1 MKLKKII
8 LNNIRTYENQEIIF
22 PNSSILLSGDIGAG
36 KSTILLALE
45 FALFGLQTG
54 YLSGASL
61 LRNNKNNG
69 SVEVELEVDGKT
81 IRIRRSLKRNKKSV
95 VQDKGI
101 FVLDNL
107 QEELG
112 PEELKQRVL
121 DLFGYPSSLIKART
135 NLLYRFTVYTPQ
147 EEMKQ
152 ILLENA
158 DNRIDVLRKIF
169 GIDKYKKIVENT
181 ELIASRIRE
190 EVRFKES
197 QIIDLPLLLKQK
209 QDKEQELNE
218 EISKLQ
224 AILPQYDQSVKEMKE
239 AEAEFEKISL
249 QITRANELKLQL
261 TLLISELKLKENELK
276 EIKEQL
282 AENEKQIIE
291 LENKLGLKILVQ
303 ENFTEKIRQ
312 KMQEKRQLFEY
323 SKSVEVKLASLKLK
337 KKEILEIKR
346 KIENL
351 DECPTCRQKVS
362 LEHKQKISD
371 ETNKKLEE
379 IEFELFQLEKNSK
392 NYEMELET
400 IEKDIENLREQEKNY
415 EKNKIIIESLNEKKN
430 YVEKLKKKTDK
441 VVESMITIKGQKEK
455 IEHELTSLKNIDV
468 VASEIKQ
475 KLEILRKKER
485 SIEIEKV
492 KYEKNIENVSKIL
505 ALLIEDIVKKEKI
518 AEDIVWLK
526 RLNEWLLKHYMEII
540 LTIEKT
546 VMAKLNHEFNLL
558 FEKWFKILVENLE
571 ARIDENF
578 APIMEQQGFEI
589 GYEALSGGERTAAA
603 LAYRLALNQIINH
616 FMGKLKT
623 RGLLILD
630 EPTDGFSSEQ
640 LEKMKDILNEL
651 EFEQLILVSHESEIE
666 DFVENVI
673 NFEKKDGV
681 TKVY

>member
-1 MKLKKII
+1 MKLKKIT

-22 PNSSILLSGDIGAG
+22 PNGSILLSGDIGSG

-81 IRIRRSLKRNKKSV
+81 IKIRRILKRNKKSV

-101 FVLDNL
+101 FVSDNL

-121 DLFGYPSSLIKART
+121 DLFGYPISLIKART

-158 DNRIDVLRKIF
+158 DDRIDVLRKIF
-169 GIDKYKKIVENT
+169 GIDKYKKIAENI
-181 ELIASRIRE
+181 ELIAARLRE
-190 EVRFKES
+190 EARFKES
-197 QIIDLPLLLKQK
+197 QILDLPSLLKQK
-209 QDKEQELNE
+209 QEKEQELNE
-218 EISKLQ
+218 ENSKLQ
-224 AILPQYDQSVKEMKE
+224 TVLPQYDQIVKEMKK
-239 AEAEFEKISL
+239 AEAESDNISL

-261 TLLISELKLKENELK
+261 ASCISELKSKENELK

-282 AENEKQIIE
+282 IENEKQIAE
-291 LENKLGLKILVQ
+291 LENKLGLKVLVQ
-303 ENFTEKIRQ
+303 ENFIEKIRQ
-312 KMQEKRQLFEY
+312 KMQEQRQLFDH
-323 SKSVEVKLASLKLK
+323 SKSTEAKLVALKLK
-337 KKEILEIKR
+337 KNEILETKR

-379 IEFELFQLEKNSK
+379 IEFELLQLEKISK
-392 NYEMELET
+392 DFIIKLET

-415 EKNKIIIESLNEKKN
+415 EKNKIILESLNEKKN
-430 YVEKLKKKTDK
+430 YVEKLKKKINNI
-441 VVESMITIKGQKEK
+441 VEAIITIKSQKEK
-455 IEHELTSLKNIDV
+455 IEHELASLKNIDIL
-468 VASEIKQ
+468 ASEIKQ
-475 KLEILRKKER
+475 KLEVLRKKER
-485 SIEIEKV
+485 TIEIEKV
-492 KYEKNIENVSKIL
+492 KYEKNIDNIAKIL
-505 ALLIEDIVKKEKI
+505 GLLTEEIIKKEKI
-518 AEDIVWLK
+518 AEDVVQLK
-526 RLNEWLLKHYMEII
+526 KLNEWLLKHYMEII

-546 VMAKLNHEFNLL
+546 VMIKLNYEFNLL
-558 FEKWFKILVENLE
+558 FEKWFRILVDNLE

-578 APIMEQQGFEI
+578 TPIVEQQGYEI
-589 GYEALSGGERTAAA
+589 SYEALSGGERTAAA

-651 EFEQLILVSHESEIE
+651 EFEQLILVSHESEVE

-673 NFEKKDGV
+673 NFEKKDGI